1 MRHGGFGLLNNSAAA
16 NFDSNNSHVGIAVEK
31 FKRRCVLSAPDQG
44 DEVSEHIDA
53 LIADWQT
60 EVERC
65 RLARRQLEYQ
75 VPEND
80 NGRDRLLYNHDDRIR
95 GLWPTLQSLRNVE
108 NTALLKAL

>member
-1 MRHGGFGLLNNSAAA
+1 MRHGGVGLLNNGAAA
-16 NFDSNNSHVGIAVEK
+16 NFDPNDLQVTKAVEQL
-31 FKRRCVLSAPDQG
+31 KRRCVLSAPDQV
-44 DEVSEHIDA
+44 DEVSGHIDA
-53 LIADWQT
+53 LIADWQI

-75 VPEND
+75 VPEKD
-80 NGRDRLLYNHDDRIR
+80 NGRDRLMYNHDDRIR